1 MAYQDWFD
9 GYQRGEVA
17 LRGYFRSPEELTA
30 ESVQGM
36 DRSAA
41 DLQRRAQALIDNL
54 AEYRQ
59 SLAARYAALMVMP
72 YEWRLDLIRER
83 RCDNKVWYHLKLYK
97 LYEDGTKQT
106 ELQESYP
113 GTERHKA
120 IARYKELCKE
130 RPGITA
136 TMDIARKAWE
146 R

>member
-17 LRGYFRSPEELTA
+17 LRGYFRPPEELTA

-36 DRSAA
+36 DRNAA

-72 YEWRLDLIRER
+72 YEWRHEADRATGELPRQGATQSNSPIQGAVQGTARHNGHDGHSPQSMGAIER
-83 RCDNKVWYHLKLYK
+83 
-97 LYEDGTKQT
+97 GPT
-106 ELQESYP
+106 
-113 GTERHKA
+113 
-120 IARYKELCKE
+120 
-130 RPGITA
+130 
-136 TMDIARKAWE
+136 
-146 R
+146 

>member
-17 LRGYFRSPEELTA
+17 LRGYFRPPEELTA

-83 RCDNKVWYHLKLYK
+83 R
-97 LYEDGTKQT
+97 
-106 ELQESYP
+106 
-113 GTERHKA
+113 
-120 IARYKELCKE
+120 
-130 RPGITA
+130 
-136 TMDIARKAWE
+136 
-146 R
+146 

>member
-1 MAYQDWFD
+1 MNTCCMT
-9 GYQRGEVA
+9 
-17 LRGYFRSPEELTA
+17 S
-30 ESVQGM
+30 
-36 DRSAA
+36 
-41 DLQRRAQALIDNL
+41 RAQALINNL

-59 SLAARYAALMVMP
+59 ALAARYAALMVMP
-72 YEWRLDLIRER
+72 YEWRLDLTRDVR
-83 RCDNKVWYHLKLYK
+83 YMGKVPFHLKLYK

-106 ELQESYP
+106 ELQENYP
-113 GTERHKA
+113 GKERHKA